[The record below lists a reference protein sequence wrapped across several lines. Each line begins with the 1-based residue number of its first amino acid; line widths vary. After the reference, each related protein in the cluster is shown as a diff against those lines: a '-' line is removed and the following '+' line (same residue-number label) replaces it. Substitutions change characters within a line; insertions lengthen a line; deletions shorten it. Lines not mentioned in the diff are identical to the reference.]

1 MAVVS
6 KSWYGLTLVPR
17 ELKPESHDVE
27 GAVEA
32 IVRARQ
38 AKGWELVRVAE
49 RDNSEVLIFR
59 RPA

>member
-1 MAVVS
+1 MAAVG

-17 ELKPESHDVE
+17 DQKSENHDVE
-27 GAVEA
+27 EAVEA

-38 AKGWELVRVAE
+38 AEGWELVRVAE
-49 RDNSEVLIFR
+49 RDDSEVLIFR

>member
-1 MAVVS
+1 MAGVGE
-6 KSWYGLTLVPR
+6 SWYGLTLVPR
-17 ELKPESHDVE
+17 EQKSENHDIE
-27 GAVEA
+27 DAVEA